1 MNLRSITTLGI
12 ISMTMAATSF
22 APAEANSMSKYLN
35 MVALQN
41 LQAQQAAAAAAAA
54 APVVTP
60 APAPVAAPT
69 TYLGYGYYDKSQV
82 DAERH
87 RLVREIYDLNYSLL
101 HSNLSPRAYSRTQ
114 AKVAKLQERL
124 TRLNALGT

>member
-1 MNLRSITTLGI
+1 MNLKSITTLGI
-12 ISMTMAATSF
+12 ISMTMAVTSF
-22 APAEANSMSKYLN
+22 VPAEANSMQKYLN

-41 LQAQQAAAAAAAA
+41 LQAQQAAAAAPVATPAP

-60 APAPVAAPT
+60 ASP
-69 TYLGYGYYDKSQV
+69 YLSYGYYDKSRV

-101 HSNLSPRAYSRTQ
+101 HGNLSPRSYSRTQ